1 MKKFLLI
8 SITSIG
14 IIFSANAQISNSTLK
29 NVAQKAT
36 SAATSAGLNVSDISS
51 QLMSKLN
58 PALSLTKEQQPK
70 VLTAV
75 TEFLKGKSE
84 ILNLATTNKS
94 KYSSKLGELSN
105 GLLSKLKTVLT
116 ASQYTKLL
124 GLKPSTN
131 NATNV
136 LSQLFY

>member
-1 MKKFLLI
+1 MKKILLI
-8 SITSIG
+8 PVLSIG
-14 IIFSANAQISNSTLK
+14 LIISANAQISTASLK
-29 NVAQKAT
+29 NAAQKAT
-36 SAATSAGLNVSDISS
+36 SAAATTGLNVSDLST

-84 ILNLATTNKS
+84 ILNLAKSNKTQ
-94 KYSSKLGELSN
+94 YSSKLGELTN
-105 GLLSKLKTVLT
+105 GLLAKLKTVLT
-116 ASQYTKLL
+116 AAQYTKLL

>member
-1 MKKFLLI
+1 MKKILLI
-8 SITSIG
+8 PVLSIG
-14 IIFSANAQISNSTLK
+14 LIISANAQISTASLK
-29 NVAQKAT
+29 NAAQKAT
-36 SAATSAGLNVSDISS
+36 SAAATAGLNVSDLST

-84 ILNLATTNKS
+84 ILNLAKSNKTQ
-94 KYSSKLGELSN
+94 YSSKLGELTN
-105 GLLSKLKTVLT
+105 GLLAKLKTVLT
-116 ASQYTKLL
+116 AAQYTKLL

>member
-1 MKKFLLI
+1 
-8 SITSIG
+8 
-14 IIFSANAQISNSTLK
+14 
-29 NVAQKAT
+29 
-36 SAATSAGLNVSDISS
+36 
-51 QLMSKLN
+51 MSKLN

-84 ILNLATTNKS
+84 ILNLAKSNKTQ
-94 KYSSKLGELSN
+94 YSSKLGELTN
-105 GLLSKLKTVLT
+105 GLLAKLKTVLT
-116 ASQYTKLL
+116 AAQYTKLL